1 MRLRILGTAAGG
13 GLPQWNCA
21 CPGCARARAA
31 GPRAWRTQECLAVSV
46 SPDAWYLVN
55 ASPDVRAQILAAP
68 GLAPPDGTRH
78 TPLRGVLLTD
88 GELDHTAGLLALRE
102 GAALD
107 LYAPPAVLAALDGP
121 FPLRTLL
128 APYGSAR
135 WHAVGSGPGED
146 ALLLDGGRL
155 RVTAVPV
162 SDKHP
167 RYAAGSGA
175 PGPWAVAYRFDDTT
189 TGAAALYAPSLAR
202 WPDALDDALAG
213 VGCLILDGTF
223 WSEDEMARAT
233 GGRGSGARAMGH
245 LPVDGP
251 DGTLVRL
258 RGRSGMRCFYTHL
271 NNTNPLADP
280 ASPERAAL
288 GGAPVEIPS
297 DGTEI
302 EW

>member
-55 ASPDVRAQILAAP
+55 ASPDDRAQILAAP

-107 LYAPPAVLAALDGP
+107 LYAPPAVLDALDGP

-155 RVTAVPV
+155 RVTPVPV
-162 SDKHP
+162 SDKRP
-167 RYAAGSGA
+167 RYASGTVA
-175 PGPWAVAYRFDDTT
+175 PGPWVVAYRFDDTAT
-189 TGAAALYAPSLAR
+189 GGAAVYAPSLAR
-202 WPDALDDALAG
+202 WPDTLDAALAG
-213 VGCLILDGTF
+213 ADCLILDGTF
-223 WSEDEMARAT
+223 WSEDEM
-233 GGRGSGARAMGH
+233 GGARAMGH

-251 DGTLVRL
+251 GGTLVRL
-258 RGRSGMRCFYTHL
+258 RDHQDVRCLYTHL

-280 ASPERAAL
+280 ASPERTAL
-288 GGAPVEIPS
+288 VGTPVEVPS
-297 DGTEI
+297 DGMEI
-302 EW
+302 EL